1 MTPGVIL
8 GPVAMV
14 DGRAALVLSHVLRGR
29 LQHGLT
35 LQRVLAEM
43 GLSPAD
49 QAAVLAA
56 ELALEDAGQTW
67 RISELRKQSGSPE
80 VVGSKPSA
88 SSFPMSTTQAARL
101 LDLSD
106 RRVRWLAA
114 ACVIPA
120 EKIGRRYLL
129 KRCDVLAY
137 REARG
142 AA

>member
-1 MTPGVIL
+1 MIL
-8 GPVAMV
+8 GPSAIV

-43 GLSPAD
+43 GLSPVN
-49 QAAVLAA
+49 QAAALAA
-56 ELALEDAGQTW
+56 SAAIEEAGESWHILELV
-67 RISELRKQSGSPE
+67 RKQTRKSE
-80 VVGSKPSA
+80 VIGSKPL
-88 SSFPMSTTQAARL
+88 ARL
-101 LDLSD
+101 DPMTTLEASRMLALSA

-120 EKIGRRYLL
+120 EKVGRGYLL
-129 KRCDVLAY
+129 EHADVLAY
-137 REARG
+137 RDARG